1 MRAIPA
7 HYKTPSTDGEDDNP
21 ILRVTSRIPLSS
33 VGCPDVSGAVS
44 GALCLLPEGANVGV
58 PADAAILRHKG
69 RSMMSGG
76 GHDELVGRIAR
87 KRWRQSTALNE
98 YRPRQLGQVQALHG
112 GRHVEPFVEW
122 PIELDLMLLV
132 FATSSRVL
140 RLARQLREAV
150 AVGVDGEVQP
160 VADARLLENDG
171 EVIAHRLLADVEPL
185 GDLV

>member
-122 PIELDLMLLV
+122 PIELELMLLDLRNLV
-132 FATSSRVL
+132 QGLEASAAASRGRGDRRRWRGAAGRGRPSSRK
-140 RLARQLREAV
+140 RR
-150 AVGVDGEVQP
+150 
-160 VADARLLENDG
+160 
-171 EVIAHRLLADVEPL
+171 
-185 GDLV
+185 